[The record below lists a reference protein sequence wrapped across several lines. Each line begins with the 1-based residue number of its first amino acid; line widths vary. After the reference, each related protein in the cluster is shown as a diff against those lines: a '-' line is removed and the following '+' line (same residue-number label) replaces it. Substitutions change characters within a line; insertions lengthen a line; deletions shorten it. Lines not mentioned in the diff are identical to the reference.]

1 MKSFLQNNIIEM
13 YSTHNEKKSV
23 FVERFIRTLN
33 NKIYKNMTSISNN
46 DIVNKYN
53 NIYHETIKI
62 KPFNVNSNTYTNSRK
77 EINDKDP
84 KFKIGDFGR
93 ISKYK
98 NILQK
103 VTLQSGLKKFF

>member
-23 FVERFIRTLN
+23 FVERFIRTLK

-62 KPFNVNSNTYTNSRK
+62 KPVNVNSNTYTNSRE

>member
-13 YSTHNEKKSV
+13 YSTHNEKKFV
-23 FVERFIRTLN
+23 FVERFIRTLK
-33 NKIYKNMTSISNN
+33 NKIYKNMTSVSNN

-62 KPFNVNSNTYTNSRK
+62 KPVNVNSNTYTNSRK

>member
-23 FVERFIRTLN
+23 FVERFIRTLK

-53 NIYHETIKI
+53 NTYHKTIKM
-62 KPFNVNSNTYTNSRK
+62 KPVNVNSNTYTNSRK

-84 KFKIGDFGR
+84 KSKIGDFGR

-98 NILQK
+98 NILQN